1 MKILKRLAVAGLLGA
16 VLAVVPLAAS
26 AQTTPGTTGHD
37 YGQHV
42 AQCAQLMGG
51 FSNAMNPGMHQ
62 GFSGWNGMTCM
73 P

>member
-1 MKILKRLAVAGLLGA
+1 MKSLKRLAVAGVLGA
-16 VLAVVPLAAS
+16 ALAVVPLAAS
-26 AQTTPGTTGHD
+26 AQTTQGASGGD

-51 FSNAMNPGMHQ
+51 FSGAMNPGMHQ

>member
-1 MKILKRLAVAGLLGA
+1 MKSLKRLVVAGVLGA
-16 VLAVVPLAAS
+16 ALAVMPLAAS
-26 AQTTPGTTGHD
+26 AQATPGTTGRD

-51 FSNAMNPGMHQ
+51 FNGAMNPGMHH

>member
-1 MKILKRLAVAGLLGA
+1 MKNVKRWAIAGLLAGG
-16 VLAVVPLAAS
+16 LAVIPLAAS
-26 AQTTPGTTGHD
+26 AQTPSSTSGAE

-51 FSNAMNPGMHQ
+51 FSGTMNPGMHQ
-62 GFSGWNGMTCM
+62 GFAGWNGMTCM